1 MLFYCFQKK
10 QLQKSEVPFWSLLF
24 WLGMAFIGA
33 NASASLFGHQL
44 KQAILPIALVAG
56 LGIDSFARMLGSFAP
71 RVLAWLY
78 LSLVMALFPFGN
90 VMMTGHWLLSW
101 QLLHPEKT
109 AASTSPRVVKYIQSQ
124 TDPLDYV
131 LFWRPK
137 SCREV
142 WYSQRRC
149 PSKYFNTCFQYMPD
163 FESCVAADAAARPP
177 KLIVVNKDIN
187 TPLPSGLRSLLTKD
201 YSPSGEIDYYQI
213 FCRNET
219 GKKRK

>member
-1 MLFYCFQKK
+1 
-10 QLQKSEVPFWSLLF
+10 
-24 WLGMAFIGA
+24 
-33 NASASLFGHQL
+33 
-44 KQAILPIALVAG
+44 
-56 LGIDSFARMLGSFAP
+56 MLGSFAP

-163 FESCVAADAAARPP
+163 FRILRCRGRRRPSAEADRGQQGYQHPTA
-177 KLIVVNKDIN
+177 V
-187 TPLPSGLRSLLTKD
+187 RSPFAVD
-201 YSPSGEIDYYQI
+201 
-213 FCRNET
+213 
-219 GKKRK
+219 KRLFAFR